1 MTQKRILRA
10 NARKLALQRDR
21 TTREAFESYA
31 ADPDDP
37 AVQELLE
44 RLVEDDPAET
54 AAELFRIAAQLLH
67 EVADATGATPAQVL
81 TRVSRA

>member
-10 NARKLALQRDR
+10 HARKLALQRDR
-21 TTREAFESYA
+21 MTREAFEAYD

-37 AVQELLE
+37 QVRELLAA
-44 RLVEDDPAET
+44 LVEDDPAET
-54 AAELFRIAAQLLH
+54 AAELFRVAALLLH
-67 EVADATGATPAQVL
+67 EVADATGVPAAQVL

>member
-21 TTREAFESYA
+21 TTRDAFATYGV
-31 ADPDDP
+31 DPDDP
-37 AVQELLE
+37 AVQELIDQ
-44 RLVEDDPAET
+44 LVEDDPAET

-67 EVADATGATPAQVL
+67 EVADATGCSPDQVL
-81 TRVSRA
+81 ARISRT